1 MTRTTINPGAAQA
14 SAPAPGA
21 YTPTSR
27 LARGAAFED
36 GRITT
41 RAGGSVALRLGPGAT
56 AALLALAEG
65 DQDEAAVTAHVV
77 AHDGEAGL
85 LRWHMLRARLE
96 AAGLL
101 EHAVSGPDGTVFA
114 RLVTVGRGGT
124 ALKPA
129 PRGPVRVSRHA
140 LLLPAD
146 GTLALRAPGSPLA
159 VELGPEAAA
168 LLPGLTA
175 WTDPAGRVP
184 APLLRLLATAGA
196 LAPGGPGADPEAE
209 DRGTLQWDP
218 LDRAFHARTRTPAAA
233 PGYGGTY
240 PLGDRFAPEP
250 VAAPAGDGPRVAL
263 PVPDLAEIDARD
275 LTLTQAIERRTS
287 TRAHDPAAPITLA
300 QLAELLHR
308 TVRIRS
314 TFTGSDGQELAD
326 RPLPSGGAVHEL
338 EVYPLVSRCE
348 GLEPGLYRYA
358 PDRHELDLVGAPG
371 PATAALVKEA
381 RDATMM
387 TGDPQVVLLVAA
399 RFGRVMW
406 KYETVAYPLIL
417 KHVGVLYQTVYLV
430 ATAMGLAVC
439 GLGGGDTTAFA
450 AASGR
455 DPLLEGTVGE
465 LVLGSRPPTEPAAP
479 GAPATEAAAPGTAPT
494 RSPAAE
500 PAGPAAPETAAGPSA
515 AGAAATG
522 STVAGA
528 AAAGAAAA
536 GAGGRGARSS
546 TTG

>member
-1 MTRTTINPGAAQA
+1 MTSTTINPGGAPETAA
-14 SAPAPGA
+14 GA
-21 YTPTSR
+21 YTLTSR

-41 RAGGSVALRLGPGAT
+41 RSGGSVALKLTPGAT
-56 AALLALAEG
+56 AALHALAKD

-77 AHDGEAGL
+77 AHDGETGL
-85 LRWHMLRARLE
+85 LRWQMLRARLE

-101 EHAVSGPDGTVFA
+101 EHAVTGPDGSTFA

-124 ALKPA
+124 TLRPA

-159 VELGPEAAA
+159 VELGTAAAA
-168 LLPGLTA
+168 LLPALTT
-175 WTDPAGRVP
+175 WTDPADRVP

-196 LAPGGPGADPEAE
+196 LAPGGPDADPEAE
-209 DRGTLQWDP
+209 DRGSLQWDP
-218 LDRAFHARTRTPAAA
+218 LDRAFHARTRTPASA

-250 VAAPAGDGPRVAL
+250 VAAPVGDGPRVAL
-263 PVPDLAEIDARD
+263 PVPDLEEIAARD
-275 LTLTQAIERRTS
+275 LTLTEAIERRTS
-287 TRAHDPAAPITLA
+287 VRAHDPAAPITLA
-300 QLAELLHR
+300 QLAELLYR

-338 EVYPLVSRCE
+338 EVYPLVTRCD

-358 PDRHELDLVGAPG
+358 PDRHELELVAAPG
-371 PATAALVKEA
+371 PATGALVKEA

-387 TGDPQVVLLVAA
+387 QDDPQVVLLVAA

-406 KYETVAYPLIL
+406 KYETVAYPLVL

-439 GLGGGDTTAFA
+439 GLGGGDTAAFA

-465 LVLGSRPPTEPAAP
+465 LVLGSRPP
-479 GAPATEAAAPGTAPT
+479 
-494 RSPAAE
+494 AE
-500 PAGPAAPETAAGPSA
+500 PAGDAPAPTTTEGTRPSNDD
-515 AGAAATG
+515 
-522 STVAGA
+522 
-528 AAAGAAAA
+528 
-536 GAGGRGARSS
+536 
-546 TTG
+546 